1 MSTHNKRVNIEL
13 FNIFI
18 PSYNEEKNI
27 AEVIQSIKRI
37 YPEIKIYVVNDGSTD
52 NTKNVA
58 LNEGAIVIDHP
69 TNLGQGA
76 AIRTAFEFAI
86 DKNVKYIV
94 TLDADGQHDPK
105 ELPGMFIKMSDEE
118 ADLIIGSRFI
128 DDKEIKM
135 KKYREFGILFL
146 SRIFSIIH
154 TINLTDITSGYRIYE
169 HSMIKTILPFLK
181 EEQYYAIEVL
191 KEIIKHKGKIIEV
204 PVEDIQRKHGKSK
217 KRFLKYAFKLI
228 RITLK
233 E

>member
-1 MSTHNKRVNIEL
+1 MSDDFKRVNIDL

-18 PSYNEEKNI
+18 PAYNEEKNVG
-27 AEVIQSIKRI
+27 EVIRSIKRI

-58 LNEGAIVIDHP
+58 LNEGATVIDHP
-69 TNLGQGA
+69 TNLGGGA
-76 AIRTAFEFAI
+76 AIRTLFEFAI

-94 TLDADGQHDPK
+94 TLDADGQHDPM
-105 ELPGMFIKMSDEE
+105 ELPGMFIRMSDEE

-128 DDKEIKM
+128 DDKEMKM

-154 TINLTDITSGYRIYE
+154 TTNITDITSCYRIYE
-169 HSMIKTILPFLK
+169 YNMVKKILPFLK

-191 KEIIKHKGKIIEV
+191 KQVIKHKGKIIEV

-217 KRFLKYAFKLI
+217 KGFLKYAYNLI

-233 E
+233 N